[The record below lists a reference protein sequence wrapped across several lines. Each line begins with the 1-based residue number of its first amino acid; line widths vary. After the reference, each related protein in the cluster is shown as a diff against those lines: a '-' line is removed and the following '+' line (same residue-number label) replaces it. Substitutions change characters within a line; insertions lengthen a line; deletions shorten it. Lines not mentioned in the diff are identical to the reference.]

1 MAHRDKFGRTTFG
14 RKWARQD
21 DAAETPLPIPINLPL
36 KICRSAEA
44 FSIRDAADRAVCHV
58 CFENDMA
65 GRQDERRFSEA
76 EARQISQTIARMLT
90 DADGAAARTGR
101 SVGPLEDLTFETDE

>member
-21 DAAETPLPIPINLPL
+21 DTGENPPPIPVDLPL

-44 FSIRDAADRAVCHV
+44 FSIRDAAGRDVCHV
-58 CFENDMA
+58 YFEDDQA
-65 GRQDERRFSEA
+65 RRQALRRFTEA

-90 DADGAAARTGR
+90 DADDAGGCT
-101 SVGPLEDLTFETDE
+101 VPLEDLTDGTDE

>member
-14 RKWARQD
+14 RKWTRPD
-21 DAAETPLPIPINLPL
+21 DTGETPAPIPINLPL

-58 CFENDMA
+58 YFDDEQA
-65 GRQDERRFSEA
+65 RRQAMRRFTEA
-76 EARQISQTIARMLT
+76 EARQISHTIARMLT
-90 DADGAAARTGR
+90 DADDAGARIGR
-101 SVGPLEDLTFETDE
+101 SMIPLEDLTIENGE